1 MPDQPNPGMPTYTI
15 NITSDPDETTEDQE
29 LSPRLTVVAADENY
43 PFLGTY
49 HATAVL
55 VDDKGVPAHDALTGE
70 HMVQGIVS
78 SDMKQ
83 VTFNWGR
90 LSISRRGVF
99 MFKVTVNRLEPSRAV
114 FMGSIYSRAIRVK
127 AARRGSQVDSWIKAA
142 RARRGS
148 VGQRKA

>member
-15 NITSDPDETTEDQE
+15 HIISDPDETTEDQE

-43 PFLGTY
+43 PFLGIY
-49 HATAVL
+49 RATAVL
-55 VDDKGVPAHDALTGE
+55 VDDKGLPAHDALTGE
-70 HMVQGIVS
+70 NMVHGIVS

-83 VTFNWGR
+83 VNFNWGR

-114 FMGSIYSRAIRVK
+114 FMGSLYSKAIRVK
-127 AARRGSQVDSWIKAA
+127 PARRGSQVENWIKVA

-148 VGQRKA
+148 QVQRKA